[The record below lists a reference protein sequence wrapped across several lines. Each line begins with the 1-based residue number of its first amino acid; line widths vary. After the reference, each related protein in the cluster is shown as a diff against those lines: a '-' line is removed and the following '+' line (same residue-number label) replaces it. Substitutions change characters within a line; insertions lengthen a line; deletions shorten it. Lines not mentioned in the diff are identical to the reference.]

1 MKRVLNFLPKVGD
14 NVVLENDTTGAADNR
29 GIAIGSIGEL
39 VRIIRDEVMM
49 TTIPVVKFGSDNPL
63 RVTWQDI
70 RLAIMAD
77 FAE

>member
-1 MKRVLNFLPKVGD
+1 MTQALNLIPRVGED
-14 NVVLENDTTGAADNR
+14 VVLKSDTTGAADSH

-49 TTIPVVKFGSDNPL
+49 TTIPVVKFGSDKPF

-70 RLAIMAD
+70 RLALTTD